1 MATWADFLAT
11 LGTQVNVL
19 GTQCVAVANYYHR
32 DVLGKQLPS
41 GIQSAHQW
49 YTQFESKPQLVQ
61 NYDKIPASM
70 TTARAGDVC
79 VEYPT
84 RGNDHGHICV
94 VVTDWNGTFY
104 ETYDQNIN
112 GVQRVFKLRKTGAGC
127 MGYLRPKNNPASSE
141 VPLTE
146 EQARLLKEINDAVR
160 SGANSLQSQLNS
172 IKQSTESIL
181 ATVSEKVRRN
191 GQDISQKD
199 DRAATQ
205 DFFNQVLDLINEID
219 AGFESVGYDNIA
231 EPAQINYY
239 QSEADPGES
248 SVQTAVRNSLDDTKL
263 IT

>member
-1 MATWADFLAT
+1 
-11 LGTQVNVL
+11 
-19 GTQCVAVANYYHR
+19 
-32 DVLGKQLPS
+32 
-41 GIQSAHQW
+41 
-49 YTQFESKPQLVQ
+49 
-61 NYDKIPASM
+61 
-70 TTARAGDVC
+70 
-79 VEYPT
+79 
-84 RGNDHGHICV
+84 
-94 VVTDWNGTFY
+94 
-104 ETYDQNIN
+104 
-112 GVQRVFKLRKTGAGC
+112 
-127 MGYLRPKNNPASSE
+127 MGFLRPNQNPASSN

-160 SGANSLQSQLNS
+160 SGSNSLQSQLNS

-181 ATVSEKVRRN
+181 ATVSEKVRRG

-199 DRAATQ
+199 DRAETQ

-248 SVQTAVRNSLDDTKL
+248 SVQVAVRNSLDDTKL